1 MRGIKKN
8 IIFAKEEISKNYLYN
23 NPLKIR
29 TYEATITL
37 PIPIGIVA
45 GSGILSSAGQANHTM
60 AGSATGLQFLGKT
73 DAAEG
78 KGEEQGG
85 YYRIA
90 L

>member
-1 MRGIKKN
+1 MM
-8 IIFAKEEISKNYLYN
+8 
-23 NPLKIR
+23 LKRVLTSLI
-29 TYEATITL
+29 
-37 PIPIGIVA
+37 IPIGIVA
-45 GSGILSSAGQANHTM
+45 GAGILFSASQANHTM
-60 AGSATGLQFLGKT
+60 AGSAAGLQLLGKT

>member
-1 MRGIKKN
+1 MKRLLHFQFLLVLLLALGYSSLQ
-8 IIFAKEEISKNYLYN
+8 AKRI
-23 NPLKIR
+23 
-29 TYEATITL
+29 
-37 PIPIGIVA
+37 
-45 GSGILSSAGQANHTM
+45 TM